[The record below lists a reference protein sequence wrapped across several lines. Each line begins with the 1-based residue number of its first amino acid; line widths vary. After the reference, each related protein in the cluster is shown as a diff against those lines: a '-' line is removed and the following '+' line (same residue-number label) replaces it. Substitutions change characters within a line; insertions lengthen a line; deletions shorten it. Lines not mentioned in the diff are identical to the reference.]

1 MCKLTKNSLKCF
13 TSRRGCPDN
22 VISDN
27 GSTFVPIKIQNFA
40 SNLNIKW
47 HFNLALAPC
56 QEVFFE
62 RLVRSAKELL
72 KKDLQ
77 NYKITFDEL

>member
-47 HFNLALAPC
+47 HFNLALAPW
-56 QEVFFE
+56 QGSFFE
-62 RLVRSAKELL
+62 RLVRSIKELL
-72 KKDLQ
+72 KKDLR
-77 NYKITFDEL
+77 NY